1 MFFVS
6 EKKRKKLCSLLVKN
20 NEKIFCVFLLVVFI
34 SGLGLGYI
42 QGYILFVS
50 GQIFFRVFLLMDR

>member
-1 MFFVS
+1 M
-6 EKKRKKLCSLLVKN
+6 KN
-20 NEKIFCVFLLVVFI
+20 KEKIFCVFLLVVFI

-42 QGYILFVS
+42 QGYIQGHILFVS

>member
-42 QGYILFVS
+42 QGYI
-50 GQIFFRVFLLMDR
+50 

>member
-6 EKKRKKLCSLLVKN
+6 EKKKLCSLLVKN

-34 SGLGLGYI
+34 SGLGLGLELGYI
-42 QGYILFVS
+42 QGYI
-50 GQIFFRVFLLMDR
+50 